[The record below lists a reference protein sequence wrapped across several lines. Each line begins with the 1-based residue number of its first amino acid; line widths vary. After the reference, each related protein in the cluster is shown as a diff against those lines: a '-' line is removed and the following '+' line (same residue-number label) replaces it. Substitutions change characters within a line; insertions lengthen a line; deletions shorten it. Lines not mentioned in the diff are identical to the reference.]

1 MRTVY
6 HEFESLEHILATR
19 LLPGGGNE
27 PIQFVVFGG
36 TGAVGGASVME
47 LCRMILT
54 SKSLRQRPL
63 QGEIHATGMTDKEV
77 VKFIQRLYLAL
88 EDEFSI
94 EKIEPRRHFRVDGR
108 IDLKFSLLQLDIPQ
122 DLPEHVAK
130 CQLADGKGFDLEQAL
145 DVYFAAQ
152 PCPFLNH
159 IEGLDTSLLHAVVVA
174 IPLPS
179 VATYTLVAIDRLA
192 TEHDLDHLQTQ
203 RIKKSYLQT
212 FIRGLAVIQ
221 QRHARHVVMAHT
233 TAVGG
238 MYRVDGGRAEI
249 RLGFAHSSMGDKLVD
264 KKYFADQLT
273 QLYIDHGFD
282 VLVTAAAI
290 GIDAVEFRCQ
300 LPASPA
306 IRGVIASRLDDLE
319 KPHLRPADLD
329 QPNILLYPCQ
339 ELPLNRKDDNGNDD
353 SNDLDSS
360 NYLDSRNDLRAEAI
374 AHPATVG
381 SSGTTVGPSG
391 TAVSSGS
398 GELISPDDLR
408 FFGEDEDITEEFP
421 APTLN
426 VPAIENDLLHFGQ
439 GKELVVGAA
448 IRSGENG
455 LFSVANC
462 VALYNVMK
470 VAIPE
475 ELAMVLVRH
484 AIFGPERRR
493 DWFQDKIAY
502 YTETENSYFALRLL
516 DNYPQLQRAHHGP
529 FALQAYQALGSST
542 HQARLHELGLLLL
555 LLRLRQL
562 ANKFPLYT
570 EQQLLDALSD
580 IDDFLWHET
589 YRPCFEDLASWS
601 VEDLA
606 LGFSRLCTVDSMESA
621 GQLLGFDARA
631 HGLRQAGRERFLA
644 RLATHIGRYLQSI
657 TSLGIPILFSHLG
670 RQEDRLLVGPYA
682 APLDAAIARRHDVAD
697 LWQQRANAMDVP
709 MEIYRDWTIVNNGFV
724 DLRPHA
730 LATTAKA
737 ASGRD
742 LTSGVHDFA
751 TSHEL
756 GLWLEGL
763 ELGSY
768 FTTCGL
774 SALLLRLQR
783 LGDKV
788 CRRRIELGT
797 RETWK
802 HLFQI
807 DHRGRHIITPGLVET
822 VRMHTEGLGK
832 ITGTEALWPRWGY

>member
-27 PIQFVVFGG
+27 PVHFVVFGG

-47 LCRMILT
+47 LCRMILM
-54 SKSLRQRPL
+54 SKSLRQSPL
-63 QGEIHATGMTDKEV
+63 QGEIHATGMSDKEI
-77 VKFIQRLYLAL
+77 VKFVQRLYLAF
-88 EDEFSI
+88 DGEFVI
-94 EKIEPRRHFRVDGR
+94 EKIEPRRHFRIDGR
-108 IDLKFSLLQLDIPQ
+108 IDLKFSLLQLQIPQ
-122 DLPEHVAK
+122 DLPDHIAERQARE
-130 CQLADGKGFDLEQAL
+130 GEGFDLELSL
-145 DVYFAAQ
+145 DAYFAAQ
-152 PCPFLNH
+152 PCPFLSY
-159 IEGLDTSLLHAVVVA
+159 IEKLEASLLHAVVVA

-192 TEHDLDHLQTQ
+192 AEHGMDHVQSQ
-203 RIKKSYLQT
+203 RIKKGYLQT

-238 MYRVDGGRAEI
+238 MYRVDVGRAEI
-249 RLGFAHSSMGDKLVD
+249 RLGFAHSALGEKLVD
-264 KKYFADQLT
+264 KKYFADELT

-290 GIDAVEFRCQ
+290 GIDSVELHCH

-306 IRGVIASRLDDLE
+306 IKGAIEQRLRTLDA
-319 KPHLRPADLD
+319 PHLRPADLD

-339 ELPLNRKDDNGNDD
+339 ILPLDSAEDAVTEEAAVTGEGAVQEEAGQDETADPATDPTTEVAFPENDD
-353 SNDLDSS
+353 V
-360 NYLDSRNDLRAEAI
+360 
-374 AHPATVG
+374 TQ
-381 SSGTTVGPSG
+381 
-391 TAVSSGS
+391 
-398 GELISPDDLR
+398 
-408 FFGEDEDITEEFP
+408 EFP
-421 APTLN
+421 APGALAPE
-426 VPAIENDLLHFGQ
+426 VDADLLRFGQ
-439 GKELVVGAA
+439 GKELMVAAA

-475 ELAMVLVRH
+475 ELAMVLVRR
-484 AIFGPERRR
+484 ALFGPERRR
-493 DWFQDKIAY
+493 DWFQEKISY

-529 FALQAYQALGSST
+529 FAIQAYQALGSAT

-555 LLRLRQL
+555 LLRLKQL
-562 ANKFPLYT
+562 AKKFHLYS
-570 EQQLLDALSD
+570 EQQLIDALTN

-589 YRPCFEDLASWS
+589 RRPCFEDLQDLT

-606 LGFSRLCTVDSMESA
+606 QGFNHLCLADSMESA
-621 GQLLGFDARA
+621 GQLLSYDPRQ
-631 HGLRQAGRERFLA
+631 HGLRQPGRERFLA
-644 RLATHIGRYLQSI
+644 RLATRVGRYLQSI
-657 TSLGIPILFSHLG
+657 TSLGIPILFHDSG
-670 RQEDRLLVGPYA
+670 ARRDRLLVGPYV
-682 APLDAAIARRHDVAD
+682 APLDTAVARRHDVVE
-697 LWQQRANAMDVP
+697 LWHERAAALDVP
-709 MEIYRDWTIVNNGFV
+709 MATYRDWTIVNNGFV

-737 ASGRD
+737 AAIRD
-742 LTSGVHDFA
+742 LPSHVHAFDTSEA
-751 TSHEL
+751 LES
-756 GLWLEGL
+756 WLEGV
-763 ELGSY
+763 EIGTY
-768 FTTCGL
+768 FTSCGL
-774 SALLLRLQR
+774 HALLLRLQR
-783 LGDKV
+783 LGDKI

-802 HLFQI
+802 HLFQM
-807 DHRGRHIITPGLVET
+807 DHRGRHVITPGLVET
-822 VRMHTEGLGK
+822 VRMYTEGMGK